1 MKWWLIN
8 CLVFITCA
16 WASAQCPTDRYLA
29 PQFNVTKQSNVV
41 YANAPAIPAVYVS
54 EAVTVNE
61 DITMDIFQPV
71 GDTAN
76 KRPLIIFAF
85 GGGYIFGT
93 KDDSDIQGLCD
104 YFAKRGYVTAS
115 INYRKGLNATSN
127 NSAVRAIYRGA
138 QDWSSAVR
146 WFKEF
151 SGTYKVD
158 TNYIFV
164 GGSSAGSFGA
174 LHMAY
179 ADDSNK
185 PPEANASGFP
195 NFNPDLGCLSCSG
208 NNYNHSNK
216 VKAVL
221 NCWGAMLD
229 KNFIDANDTPI
240 LFSTHGTADPIVPF
254 NSGSPFSA
262 SIVVQSVDGSNPLN
276 TRAQSVGIPTK
287 FIPYEGQGHCVWG
300 ICVLNAWAPGSP
312 TEFYNPILDSMR
324 VFMYPLLQPTN
335 ATITGPTQLCVGDT
349 AVYWAANTNGVR
361 KCWQVTGGQIIDQ
374 TPNGG
379 AIKVVWN
386 TEGVFDV
393 AVTPYSTVEAA
404 GNTTHQSITVSAY
417 PDINVAISQNGDT
430 LFVENSPFTYQW
442 YLEGQAISGANTNT
456 YVISQSGTYTVE
468 ITNNAGCSI
477 QSAPT
482 YAEHTIIEEPNGINE
497 NAVDLHI
504 YPNPNYGTILIEGD
518 RKVDVAIYNSVGEAC
533 NITSIDYLK
542 DMTVIRH
549 NLPPGIYYVKL
560 VIAGDYTAWTFIVK

>member
-1 MKWWLIN
+1 MKKFFTLIII
-8 CLVFITCA
+8 LSGLAAT
-16 WASAQCPTDRYLA
+16 AQCPTDRYLA
-29 PQFNVTKQSNVV
+29 PQFAVTKQSNVV
-41 YANAPAIPAVYVS
+41 FANAPAIPAVYVS
-54 EAVTVNE
+54 EAVTINE

-71 GDTAN
+71 GDTAS

-104 YFAKRGYVTAS
+104 YFARRGYVTAS

-127 NSAVRAIYRGA
+127 TSAVRAIYRGA

-158 TNYIFV
+158 TNYIFA

-185 PPEANASGFP
+185 PPEANGTGFP
-195 NFNPDLGCLSCSG
+195 TFNPDLGCLSCSG
-208 NNYNHSNK
+208 NNYQHSNN

-229 KNFIDANDTPI
+229 KNFIDAGDKPI

-262 SIVVQSVDGSNPLN
+262 SLLVQSVDGSNPLN
-276 TRAQSVGIPTK
+276 QRAQSVGIPTK
-287 FIPYEGQGHCVWG
+287 FIPYPNQGHCVWG
-300 ICVLNAWAPGSP
+300 ICILNAWSPGSP

-335 ATITGPTQLCVGDT
+335 ATITGPTELCKGDT
-349 AVYWAANTNGVR
+349 AVYWAGATNGIR
-361 KCWQVTGGQIIDQ
+361 KCWQVTGGEIIDQ

-379 AIKVVWN
+379 AIKVVWA
-386 TEGVFDV
+386 TDGVFDV
-393 AVTPYSTVEAA
+393 SVIPYSTVGAA
-404 GNTTHQSITVSAY
+404 GNATHQAVTVSTY
-417 PDINVAISQNGDT
+417 PDINAAISQNGDT
-430 LFVENSPFTYQW
+430 LFVENSPYTYQW
-442 YLEGQAISGANTNT
+442 YLEGQAINGANTNT
-456 YVISQSGTYTVE
+456 YVISQTGTYTVE
-468 ITNNAGCSI
+468 ITNSGGCSI

-482 YAEHTIIEEPNGINE
+482 YAEHIIIEEPNGINE

-504 YPNPNYGTILIEGD
+504 YPNPNYGTILIEGN
-518 RKVDVAIYNSVGEAC
+518 RKVDVAIYNSLGEAC
-533 NITSIDYLK
+533 NITSIDYQT
-542 DMTVIRH
+542 DMTLIRH
-549 NLPPGIYYVKL
+549 NLPPGIYYAKV
-560 VIAGDYTAWTFIVK
+560 VIEGDYTA

>member
-1 MKWWLIN
+1 MKWLLTNCIVVIT
-8 CLVFITCA
+8 CLV
-16 WASAQCPTDRYLA
+16 ASAQCPTDRYLV
-29 PQFNVTKQSNVV
+29 PQFSVTKQSNVV
-41 YANAPAIPAVYVS
+41 FANAPAIPAVYVS

-71 GDTAN
+71 GDTAT

-138 QDWSSAVR
+138 QDWSSALR
-146 WFKEF
+146 WFKEY

-208 NNYNHSNK
+208 NNYHHSNK

-240 LFSTHGTADPIVPF
+240 LFSTHGTTDPIVPF
-254 NSGSPFSA
+254 TSGSPFSA
-262 SIVVQSVDGSNPLN
+262 SIVVQSVDGSSELN
-276 TRAQSVGIPTK
+276 ARALSVGIPNK

-312 TEFYNPILDSMR
+312 TEFYDPILDSMR

-335 ATITGPTQLCVGDT
+335 ATIVGPTQLCEGDT
-349 AVYWAANTNGVR
+349 GVYWASNTNGVR
-361 KCWQVTGGQIIDQ
+361 KCWQVNGGQIIEQ

-386 TEGVFDV
+386 PQGPYDIYVI
-393 AVTPYSTVEAA
+393 PYSTVGAA
-404 GNTTHQSITVSAY
+404 GNVTHQSITIVPY
-417 PDINVAISQNGDT
+417 PVTPVIAVDGDT
-430 LFVENSPFTYQW
+430 LSIASGDYTYQW
-442 YLEGQAISGANTNT
+442 YLEGQAINNATGST
-456 YVISQSGTYTVE
+456 YIITQSGTYTVE
-468 ITNNAGCSI
+468 ITNDAGCKTS
-477 QSAPT
+477 SVAT
-482 YAEHTIIEEPNGINE
+482 YAEHVVVQPNGINE
-497 NAVDLHI
+497 NGVGVNI
-504 YPNPNYGTILIEGD
+504 YPNPTTGVLIIEGET
-518 RKVDVAIYNSVGEAC
+518 KPQVFIYNSMGQVC
-533 NITSIDYLK
+533 SITDISYSGDKTTIHHTLPKGVYFLLIFTTDDSYS
-542 DMTVIRH
+542 TVV
-549 NLPPGIYYVKL
+549 NVE
-560 VIAGDYTAWTFIVK
+560 

>member
-1 MKWWLIN
+1 MKWLSI
-8 CLVFITCA
+8 CFLVVITSA
-16 WASAQCPTDRYLA
+16 VASAQCPTNRYLD
-29 PQFNVTKQSNVV
+29 PQFAVTKQSNVV
-41 YANAPAIPAVYVS
+41 FANAPSIPAVYVS

-61 DITMDIFQPV
+61 NITMDIFQPV
-71 GDTAN
+71 GDTAS

-158 TNYIFV
+158 TNYIFA

-208 NNYNHSNK
+208 NNYQHSNK

-229 KNFIDANDTPI
+229 KNFIDANDKPI
-240 LFSTHGTADPIVPF
+240 LFSTHGTTDPIVPF

-262 SIVVQSVDGSNPLN
+262 SIIVQSVDGSNPLN
-276 TRAQSVGIPTK
+276 ARAQSVGIPTK
-287 FIPYEGQGHCVWG
+287 FIPYPNQGHCVWG

-335 ATITGPTQLCVGDT
+335 ATIVGPTKICLGDT
-349 AVYWAANTNGVR
+349 AVYWASGTNGIR
-361 KCWQVTGGQIIDQ
+361 KCWQVNGGQIIDQ

-379 AIKVVWN
+379 AVKVVWSAQ
-386 TEGVFDV
+386 GPHDIYVI
-393 AVTPYSTVEAA
+393 PYSTVGAA
-404 GNTTHQSITVSAY
+404 GNVTHQSITVVPY
-417 PDINVAISQNGDT
+417 PDINVAISQSGDT
-430 LFVENSPFTYQW
+430 LFVENSPYTYQW
-442 YLEGQAISGANTNT
+442 YLEGQAINGANTNT
-456 YVISQSGTYTVE
+456 YIISESGTYTVE
-468 ITNNAGCSI
+468 ITNDGSCSI

-482 YAEHTIIEEPNGINE
+482 YAEHTVVVEPTAIAEEGV
-497 NAVDLHI
+497 AVSI
-504 YPNPNYGTILIEGD
+504 YPNPNNGLLIIDGIAHPQ
-518 RKVDVAIYNSVGEAC
+518 VVIYNSVGQVC
-533 NITSIDYLK
+533 TIGDITYSADKI
-542 DMTVIRH
+542 TIRH
-549 NLPPGIYYVKL
+549 SLPKGIYYL
-560 VIAGDYTAWTFIVK
+560 QVISSKGLFARVVSVE